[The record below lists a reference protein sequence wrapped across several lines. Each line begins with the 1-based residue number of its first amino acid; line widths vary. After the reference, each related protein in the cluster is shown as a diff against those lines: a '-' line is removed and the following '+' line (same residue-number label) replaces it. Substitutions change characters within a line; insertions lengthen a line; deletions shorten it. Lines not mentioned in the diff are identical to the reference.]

1 MADAYY
7 EKIARI
13 NLTTGK
19 IKVEPLD
26 LELAHKFIGG
36 RGLGTKML
44 YDEGIATVD
53 PLSPENKLIY
63 ITGPMT
69 GAAAPSTGRYMVC
82 TKSPFSSGV
91 QEEKTRCSRSCLME
105 RGMLRTIN
113 SRETWS

>member
-13 NLTTGK
+13 NLTTGE

-69 GAAAPSTGRYMVC
+69 GAAAPFHRPLHGLHKVPPYRHDCLLQLRRYLGCQAEVRRLGCHHCGR
-82 TKSPFSSGV
+82 
-91 QEEKTRCSRSCLME
+91 
-105 RGMLRTIN
+105 
-113 SRETWS
+113 

>member
-1 MADAYY
+1 MAGAYY

-13 NLTTGK
+13 NLTTGE

-82 TKSPFSSGV
+82 TKSPPY
-91 QEEKTRCSRSCLME
+91 RHDCLLQ
-105 RGMLRTIN
+105 LR
-113 SRETWS
+113 RYLGCQAEVRRLGCHHCGR

>member
-1 MADAYY
+1 MAGAYY

-36 RGLGTKML
+36 RGLGTKLL

-69 GAAAPSTGRYMVC
+69 GAAAPSTGRTPVG
-82 TKSPFSSGV
+82 TPSLWKVKLPTGPTS
-91 QEEKTRCSRSCLME
+91 TLTTIRLSCWMP
-105 RGMLRTIN
+105 GNM
-113 SRETWS
+113 